1 MELVSPNVGTIFW
14 MIIVFGIVAFVL
26 KKFAWKPILN
36 ALNEREE
43 SISSALNAAQ
53 EARKEM
59 ENLKAGN
66 EELLAEARKEKEL
79 IMREA
84 MALKENILAEA
95 KEKADAET
103 QRNIEY
109 ARQQIQNEKAKAINE
124 MKKQMTEL
132 SFMIA
137 EKVIRKEMA
146 DNKQHQA
153 MVEKLIDEIKL
164 N

>member
-1 MELVSPNVGTIFW
+1 MELVTPNLGTIFW
-14 MIIVFGIVAFVL
+14 MVIVFGIVAYIM

-36 ALNEREE
+36 ALDEREQ
-43 SISSALNAAQ
+43 SIESALKAAQ

-66 EELLAEARKEKEL
+66 EELLAQARKEKEI

-84 MALKENILAEA
+84 MILKENILAEA
-95 KEKADAET
+95 KEKATAET
-103 QRNIEY
+103 QKSIEIV
-109 ARQQIQNEKAKAINE
+109 RKQIENEKVRAINE
-124 MKKQMTEL
+124 MKKQMIEL
-132 SFMIA
+132 SFLIA

-146 DNKQHQA
+146 DNKKHQE

>member
-1 MELVSPNVGTIFW
+1 MELVTPNVGTIFW

-84 MALKENILAEA
+84 MALKENIVAEA
-95 KEKADAET
+95 KEKAAFET
-103 QRNIEY
+103 QRSIEN
-109 ARQQIQNEKAKAINE
+109 ARKQIQNEKAKAINE

-146 DNKQHQA
+146 DDKQHQL
-153 MVEKLIDEIKL
+153 MVEKLVDEIKL

>member
-1 MELVSPNVGTIFW
+1 MELVTPNVGTIFW
-14 MIIVFGIVAFVL
+14 MIIVFGIVAIVL

-43 SISSALNAAQ
+43 SIESALNAAQ
-53 EARKEM
+53 EARREM
-59 ENLKAGN
+59 EILKAGN
-66 EELLAEARKEKEL
+66 EELLASARKGKEI

-84 MALKENILAEA
+84 MQLKDNILAEA
-95 KEKADAET
+95 KEKAAAET
-103 QRNIEY
+103 QKSIDNARKQIE
-109 ARQQIQNEKAKAINE
+109 NEKIMAIND

-132 SFMIA
+132 SFLIA

-146 DNKQHQA
+146 DSRQHRI
-153 MVEKLIDEIKL
+153 MVEKMIDEIKL

>member
-1 MELVSPNVGTIFW
+1 MPNAGTIFW
-14 MIIVFGIVAFVL
+14 MVIVFGIVAFVM

-59 ENLKAGN
+59 EKLKAGN

-84 MALKENILAEA
+84 MVLKDNIVAEA
-95 KEKADAET
+95 KEKAAVET
-103 QRNIEY
+103 QRSIEN
-109 ARQQIQNEKAKAINE
+109 ARKQIQNEKAKAINE
-124 MKKQMTEL
+124 MKRQMTEL

-146 DNKQHQA
+146 DDKQHQL
-153 MVEKLIDEIKL
+153 MVKKLVDEIKL

>member
-1 MELVSPNVGTIFW
+1 MELVMPNAGTIFW

-36 ALNEREE
+36 ALHEREE
-43 SISSALNAAQ
+43 SIESAMNAAR
-53 EARKEM
+53 EARSEM
-59 ENLKAGN
+59 EKLKAGN
-66 EELLAEARKEKEL
+66 EELMAEARKQKEL

-95 KEKADAET
+95 KEKAAIET
-103 QRNIEY
+103 QKSIDN
-109 ARQQIQNEKAKAINE
+109 ARKQIQNEKLKAVNE
-124 MKKQMTEL
+124 MKRQMTEL

-137 EKVIRKEMA
+137 EKVIRKEMSGGR
-146 DNKQHQA
+146 QHQE

>member
-1 MELVSPNVGTIFW
+1 MELVTPNVGTIFW

-26 KKFAWKPILN
+26 KKFAWKPILM
-36 ALNEREE
+36 ALHERED
-43 SISSALNAAQ
+43 SIDSALNAAR
-53 EARKEM
+53 EAKQEM

-66 EELLAEARKEKEL
+66 EELLVQARKEKEL

-84 MALKENILAEA
+84 LNLKENIIAEA
-95 KEKADAET
+95 KEKASAEL
-103 QRNIEY
+103 QKSLEA
-109 ARQQIQNEKAKAINE
+109 ARKQIDNEKVKAINE

-137 EKVIRKEMA
+137 EKVIGKEMEN
-146 DNKQHQA
+146 DKNHQDL
-153 MVEKLIDEIKL
+153 VNKLINEIKL

>member
-1 MELVSPNVGTIFW
+1 MELVMPNAGTIFW

-26 KKFAWKPILN
+26 KKFAWRPILN

-43 SISSALNAAQ
+43 SIESALNAAQ
-53 EARKEM
+53 EAREEM
-59 ENLKAGN
+59 KKLKAGN
-66 EELLAEARKEKEL
+66 EELLAEARKEKEM

-84 MALKENILAEA
+84 MNLKDNILAEA
-95 KEKADAET
+95 KEKAAVET
-103 QRNIEY
+103 QRNIEN
-109 ARQQIQNEKAKAINE
+109 ARLQIQNEKAKAINE
-124 MKKQMTEL
+124 MKRQMTEL

-146 DNKQHQA
+146 DSKQNRE
-153 MVEKLIDEIKL
+153 MVEKLISEIKL

>member
-1 MELVSPNVGTIFW
+1 MELVTPNVGTIFW

-59 ENLKAGN
+59 EKLKAGN

-79 IMREA
+79 IMHEA
-84 MALKENILAEA
+84 MALKDNIVAEA
-95 KEKADAET
+95 KEKAAVET
-103 QRNIEY
+103 QRSIEN
-109 ARQQIQNEKAKAINE
+109 ARKQIQNEKAKAINE

-146 DNKQHQA
+146 DDKQHQL
-153 MVEKLIDEIKL
+153 MVEKLVDEIKL

>member
-1 MELVSPNVGTIFW
+1 MELVMPNAGTIFW
-14 MIIVFGIVAFVL
+14 MIIVFGVVAYIL

-36 ALNEREE
+36 ALHEREE
-43 SISSALNAAQ
+43 SIESAMNAAR

-59 ENLKAGN
+59 EKLKAGN

-84 MALKENILAEA
+84 MALKDNILAEA
-95 KEKADAET
+95 KEKAAVET
-103 QRNIEY
+103 QRSLENALSQIE
-109 ARQQIQNEKAKAINE
+109 NEKARAINE
-124 MKKQMTEL
+124 MKRQMTEL

-137 EKVIRKEMA
+137 EKVIRKEMSGS
-146 DNKQHQA
+146 KPHQE
-153 MVEKLIDEIKL
+153 MVEKLIDEMKL